1 MNKKQLT
8 ILSTL
13 ILFILSACGGA
24 AEPTITAADVEG
36 TAVANA
42 WIALT
47 QTQAALPTQTPSPIP
62 SETPTIQPTMT
73 AAALVLPTL
82 APPTLAVV
90 TTPTNPADD
99 PCNQPPPAEP
109 KGLTVKVKFV
119 NKSGGQAA
127 LSFGMNFPNK
137 IGECGTYGYTLGPFD
152 EPTVTV
158 LAGCYW
164 GYAWIT
170 GDKPSVA
177 KTGDAILC
185 VDDPNEVRAIWI
197 TSENIGFH

>member
-8 ILSTL
+8 ILS
-13 ILFILSACGGA
+13 ILVIFTLSACGGA
-24 AEPTITAADVEG
+24 SEPTLTAADVEG

-62 SETPTIQPTMT
+62 TETFTPLPTMT
-73 AAALVLPTL
+73 APALILPTL
-82 APPTLAVV
+82 APPTLAVA
-90 TTPTNPADD
+90 TNPADD
-99 PCNQPPPAEP
+99 PCNLPPPAEP

-137 IGECGTYGYTLGPFD
+137 IGECGTYGVKSIHPRWIAPPHAQHRASTGISDVWPYRRPRSLKCRATRKRAVRLQ
-152 EPTVTV
+152 PT
-158 LAGCYW
+158 W
-164 GYAWIT
+164 
-170 GDKPSVA
+170 
-177 KTGDAILC
+177 
-185 VDDPNEVRAIWI
+185 R
-197 TSENIGFH
+197 